1 MFIHL
6 KYKFHSPNANISKE
20 SEDIDKQQDE
30 YWQDVFTV
38 NDNSMSE
45 DEQYSN
51 DIPINMNSTLKAIR
65 EFVKKHKLGI
75 KCGGKGRTKAVILED
90 IENMMKGKMINGQ
103 TNDQETE
110 EMRSNT
116 ISNQSQSQSQVF
128 SIPFG
133 SFYKCCNCSDESDD
147 EF

>member
-1 MFIHL
+1 MKLFLFQIARNIVFIIKMFIHP
-6 KYKFHSPNANISKE
+6 KYKFYPPNANISKQ

-75 KCGGKGRTKAVILED
+75 KCGGKGRTKAVILK
-90 IENMMKGKMINGQ
+90 ILKI
-103 TNDQETE
+103 
-110 EMRSNT
+110 
-116 ISNQSQSQSQVF
+116 
-128 SIPFG
+128 
-133 SFYKCCNCSDESDD
+133 
-147 EF
+147 